1 MSRLVNSVR
10 NAKYNLFGLVLSYF
24 FNFISRRV
32 FILYLNAQ
40 YLGLDGLF
48 SDILTMLSLADLGI
62 GSAIAFSLYK
72 PLALKQL
79 DKVKSLM
86 EFYKRAYQTIGLVV
100 LSVGLGLLPF
110 LRLVLG
116 TLPAIPNINLI
127 YSLYVIHSSI
137 SYFLSYKRTL
147 LIADQKKYLDS
158 IYQYIFLSSKHLI
171 QIFIIV
177 FTRNFVYFLLVMVG
191 MTILENLLIS
201 KKINKLYPYLKEKN
215 RSHLD
220 PIEKAIIKKNV
231 IALSFHKVGAIL
243 VNGTDNIL
251 IVKFVSLATAGF
263 YSNYVLIRTALNR
276 VFQILFSSITASI
289 GNLHAEKSIDAS
301 MLVFSQLNFIS
312 AWIFGFSAICLQL
325 LYNPF
330 IHIWIGD
337 EYIFNEWIVFVI
349 VLNFYL
355 RGMRQPVLTF
365 RDSLGLFWFDRY
377 KSIVEA
383 LVNLVVSII
392 LVKQIGFI
400 GILIGTT
407 ISTITVCS
415 WIEPYVLFKHGFNSS
430 VFTYFEKTLFY
441 IFMTAVA
448 GILAYALTFF
458 VSIENAYLEFVYRFV
473 ICLIIPNCFFFLT
486 YRKRDEFKDS
496 IYLFKKLFRR
506 HKSPHNSLHE

>member
-10 NAKYNLFGLVLSYF
+10 NAKYNLFGLLLSYS

-62 GSAIAFSLYK
+62 GSAIAFSLYR
-72 PLALKQL
+72 PLALKQ
-79 DKVKSLM
+79 KEKIQSLM
-86 EFYKRAYQTIGLVV
+86 EFYKRAYQTIGFVV
-100 LSVGLGLLPF
+100 LVFGLGLLPF
-110 LRLVLG
+110 LPFVLG
-116 TLPAIPNINLI
+116 SLPEIPNINLI
-127 YSLYVIHSSI
+127 YSLYVFHSSI

-171 QIFIIV
+171 QILIIV
-177 FTRNFVYFLLVMVG
+177 FTKNFVYFLLVMVG

-201 KKINKLYPYLKEKN
+201 KKINKMYPYLKEKN
-215 RSHLD
+215 ENHLD
-220 PIEKAIIKKNV
+220 HIEKSIIKRNV

-289 GNLHAEKSIDAS
+289 GNLHAEEPIDAS

-330 IHIWIGD
+330 IHIWIGAD
-337 EYIFNEWIVFVI
+337 YIFNEWIVFVI
-349 VLNFYL
+349 VVNFYL
-355 RGMRQPVLTF
+355 RGIRQPVLTF
-365 RDSLGLFWFDRY
+365 RDSMGLFWFDRY

-383 LVNLVVSII
+383 LVNLIVSII
-392 LVKQIGFI
+392 LVLKLGFI

-407 ISTITVCS
+407 ISTITTCS
-415 WIEPYVLFKHGFNSS
+415 WIEPYVLFKHGFKTS
-430 VFTYFEKTLFY
+430 VVSYFRKTLFY
-441 IFMTAVA
+441 IFITVVA
-448 GILAYALTFF
+448 GLLAYVTTLL
-458 VSIENAYLEFVYRFV
+458 VSIENAYLDLMFRL
-473 ICLIIPNCFFFLT
+473 ITCLIIPNLFFFIIF
-486 YRKRDEFKDS
+486 RKRDEFKETLS
-496 IYLFKKLFRR
+496 LFRKLLR
-506 HKSPHNSLHE
+506 RN